1 MHTRNRGDGTIT
13 FAFFFVSSTSSF
25 FFFFFV
31 VFFFFI
37 SFVHRSTAAA
47 DPVIRFSTEHFVKT
61 DFSIRKCREGYS
73 AGLRNAWEWN
83 KNNVGEE
90 FTVLWAV
97 FLYSFSLDF
106 FSIFLFFYFF
116 YFFFFYFYYL
126 SKLALFCPIY
136 TFRVFAACTPRFL
149 RRRPVPR
156 RILLYADRI
165 SGYSSHGINGRRP
178 LKNYSYRNIS

>member
-1 MHTRNRGDGTIT
+1 MESRRWYHYVCVFLR
-13 FAFFFVSSTSSF
+13 FFNLLF
-25 FFFFFV
+25 FLLLRSI
-31 VFFFFI
+31 FFFI

-106 FSIFLFFYFF
+106 FFYFSIFLLFLL
-116 YFFFFYFYYL
+116 FFYFYYL

-165 SGYSSHGINGRRP
+165 SGYSSHGINGCRP